1 MDMPRSRVLTRLVPM
16 GPGRVTSHVTH
27 TRLMRNCAFSNLVRL
42 LQHLL
47 GTSFLFPIL
56 LQGQE
61 QSEKGNEIMTQEA
74 SSVFDAPKEGFHPQL
89 SLQNEPTET
98 IDLQGLFASEFSVS
112 GVVDLRSIGSTALGK
127 LLEALPIPM
136 MLVDQWF
143 CVAFTNS
150 AFSKISPDYREIH
163 GERFIDVLPSP
174 KDEQRGR
181 VLMEK
186 TTALLERVFVD
197 RKPARAEAILEI
209 GGKRIWARLHLR
221 SIRVNSDRHIMVMI
235 EDVTSE
241 RSQQRISE
249 RDEKKLLQTVQEMKT
264 RLRQINGE
272 LSQTSERL
280 EREIAE
286 HAKTK
291 VALSKCL
298 E

>member
-1 MDMPRSRVLTRLVPM
+1 M
-16 GPGRVTSHVTH
+16 
-27 TRLMRNCAFSNLVRL
+27 
-42 LQHLL
+42 
-47 GTSFLFPIL
+47 L

-61 QSEKGNEIMTQEA
+61 QSEKGNEIMTQQA
-74 SSVFDAPKEGFHPQL
+74 FAVFDAPNEAFHPQL
-89 SLQNEPTET
+89 SLQNESTET
-98 IDLQGLFASEFSVS
+98 IDLQGLFASEFSAS

-150 AFSKISPDYREIH
+150 AFGKISPDYKQIH

-181 VLMEK
+181 MLMEK
-186 TTALLERVFVD
+186 TTALLERVFAD

-221 SIRVNSDRHIMVMI
+221 SIRVNADRHIMVMI
-235 EDVTSE
+235 EDVTAE
-241 RSQQRISE
+241 RSQQRVTE
-249 RDEKKLLQTVQEMKT
+249 RDEKKLLQIVQEMRT
-264 RLRQINGE
+264 RVWQLNEE
-272 LSQTSERL
+272 LSQTRERL
-280 EREIAE
+280 EREIDE

-291 VALSKCL
+291 GALSKCL

>member
-1 MDMPRSRVLTRLVPM
+1 
-16 GPGRVTSHVTH
+16 
-27 TRLMRNCAFSNLVRL
+27 MRNRAFSKLVHL
-42 LQHLL
+42 LQQLL
-47 GTSFLFPIL
+47 GTSLLLPIL
-56 LQGQE
+56 LHVRE
-61 QSEKGNEIMTQEA
+61 QSEKGNEIMTQQA
-74 SSVFDAPKEGFHPQL
+74 FAVFDAPKEEIYPQL
-89 SLQNEPTET
+89 SSQSEPTQT
-98 IDLQGLFASEFSVS
+98 IDLQGLFAPDFSAS
-112 GVVDLRSIGSTALGK
+112 GVVDLRSIGCSALGK
-127 LLEALPIPM
+127 LLEALPIPI

-143 CVAFTNS
+143 FVAFANS

-174 KDEQRGR
+174 KDEQRRR

-186 TTALLERVFVD
+186 TTALLERVFAD

-249 RDEKKLLQTVQEMKT
+249 RDEKKLLQIVQETKT
-264 RLRQINGE
+264 RLRQMNEE
-272 LSQTSERL
+272 LYQTSECL
-280 EREIAE
+280 KREIAE

-291 VALSKCL
+291 DALSKCL

>member
-1 MDMPRSRVLTRLVPM
+1 M
-16 GPGRVTSHVTH
+16 GPGRVSSRVTH
-27 TRLMRNCAFSNLVRL
+27 TRFVSNRAFSNLVRL
-42 LQHLL
+42 LHKLL
-47 GTSFLFPIL
+47 GTIL
-56 LQGQE
+56 LLPTLIQGQD
-61 QSEKGNEIMTQEA
+61 QSEKGKEIMTQEA
-74 SSVFDAPKEGFHPQL
+74 FAVFDAPKVEFHPQL

-98 IDLQGLFASEFSVS
+98 IDLQGLFAPDFSAS

-150 AFSKISPDYREIH
+150 ACSKISPNYREIH

-181 VLMEK
+181 MLMEK
-186 TTALLERVFVD
+186 TTGLLERVFAD

-235 EDVTSE
+235 EDVTAE
-241 RSQQRISE
+241 RSQQRITE
-249 RDEKKLLQTVQEMKT
+249 RDEKKLLQVVQEMRARIWQMNEELCQT
-264 RLRQINGE
+264 R
-272 LSQTSERL
+272 ERL
-280 EREIAE
+280 DREIAE

-291 VALSKCL
+291 DALSKCL

>member
-1 MDMPRSRVLTRLVPM
+1 
-16 GPGRVTSHVTH
+16 
-27 TRLMRNCAFSNLVRL
+27 
-42 LQHLL
+42 
-47 GTSFLFPIL
+47 
-56 LQGQE
+56 
-61 QSEKGNEIMTQEA
+61 MTQDGFV
-74 SSVFDAPKEGFHPQL
+74 VFDCPKVEFHPQL
-89 SLQNEPTET
+89 SLQNEATET
-98 IDLQGLFASEFSVS
+98 IDLQGLFAPELSAS
-112 GVVDLRSIGSTALGK
+112 GVLDLRSIGSTALGK

-186 TTALLERVFVD
+186 TTALLERVFAD

-249 RDEKKLLQTVQEMKT
+249 RDEKKVLQTVQEMKT
-264 RLRQINGE
+264 RLRQINEE
-272 LSQTSERL
+272 LSQTSKRL
-280 EREIAE
+280 ESEIAE

-291 VALSKCL
+291 DALRKCL

>member
-1 MDMPRSRVLTRLVPM
+1 
-16 GPGRVTSHVTH
+16 
-27 TRLMRNCAFSNLVRL
+27 
-42 LQHLL
+42 
-47 GTSFLFPIL
+47 
-56 LQGQE
+56 
-61 QSEKGNEIMTQEA
+61 MTQDGF
-74 SSVFDAPKEGFHPQL
+74 VFFDAPKVEFHPQL
-89 SLQNEPTET
+89 SLQNEATET
-98 IDLQGLFASEFSVS
+98 IDLQGLFEPELSAS
-112 GVVDLRSIGSTALGK
+112 GVLDLRSIGSTALGK

-143 CVAFTNS
+143 CVAFTNT

-186 TTALLERVFVD
+186 TTALLERVFAD

-241 RSQQRISE
+241 RSQQRITE
-249 RDEKKLLQTVQEMKT
+249 RDEKKVLQTVQEMKT
-264 RLRQINGE
+264 RLRQINEE
-272 LSQTSERL
+272 LSQTSKRL
-280 EREIAE
+280 ESEIAE

-291 VALSKCL
+291 DVLRKCL

>member
-1 MDMPRSRVLTRLVPM
+1 
-16 GPGRVTSHVTH
+16 
-27 TRLMRNCAFSNLVRL
+27 
-42 LQHLL
+42 
-47 GTSFLFPIL
+47 
-56 LQGQE
+56 
-61 QSEKGNEIMTQEA
+61 MTQQA
-74 SSVFDAPKEGFHPQL
+74 LPVFDATKEELYPYL

-98 IDLQGLFASEFSVS
+98 IDLQGLFASEFSAS

-150 AFSKISPDYREIH
+150 AFSRISPDYREIH

-186 TTALLERVFVD
+186 TTALLERVWVD

-241 RSQQRISE
+241 RSQHRVSQ
-249 RDEKKLLQTVQEMKT
+249 RDEKKLLQIVQEMKT
-264 RLRQINGE
+264 RLGQMNEE
-272 LSQTSERL
+272 LSKTRERL
-280 EREIAE
+280 DREIAE

-291 VALSKCL
+291 DALSKCL

>member
-1 MDMPRSRVLTRLVPM
+1 MSN
-16 GPGRVTSHVTH
+16 GPI
-27 TRLMRNCAFSNLVRL
+27 SNLVRL
-42 LQHLL
+42 LQYLL
-47 GTSFLFPIL
+47 GTNLLLTIL

-61 QSEKGNEIMTQEA
+61 QSEKGNEIMTQQA
-74 SSVFDAPKEGFHPQL
+74 FAVFDAPKESFHPQL

-98 IDLQGLFASEFSVS
+98 IDLQGLFASDFSAS

-150 AFSKISPDYREIH
+150 AFGKISPDYREIH

-181 VLMEK
+181 MLMEK

-221 SIRVNSDRHIMVMI
+221 SIRVNADRHIMVMI
-235 EDVTSE
+235 EDVTAE
-241 RSQQRISE
+241 RSQHRVSL
-249 RDEKKLLQTVQEMKT
+249 RDEKKLLQIVQEM
-264 RLRQINGE
+264 RSRVWQLNE
-272 LSQTSERL
+272 DLSQTRERL
-280 EREIAE
+280 ESEIAE

-291 VALSKCL
+291 DALSKCL
-298 E
+298 G

>member
-1 MDMPRSRVLTRLVPM
+1 
-16 GPGRVTSHVTH
+16 
-27 TRLMRNCAFSNLVRL
+27 
-42 LQHLL
+42 
-47 GTSFLFPIL
+47 
-56 LQGQE
+56 
-61 QSEKGNEIMTQEA
+61 MTQQA
-74 SSVFDAPKEGFHPQL
+74 FAVFDAPDEAFHPQL

-98 IDLQGLFASEFSVS
+98 IDLQGLFASEFSAS

-150 AFSKISPDYREIH
+150 AFGKISPDYKQIH

-181 VLMEK
+181 MLMEK

-197 RKPARAEAILEI
+197 RKPALAEAILEI

-221 SIRVNSDRHIMVMI
+221 SIRVNADRHIMVMI
-235 EDVTSE
+235 EDVTVE
-241 RSQQRISE
+241 RSQRRVSQ
-249 RDEKKLLQTVQEMKT
+249 RDEKKLLQIVQEMRT
-264 RLRQINGE
+264 RVWQLNEE
-272 LSQTSERL
+272 LSHTRESL
-280 EREIAE
+280 EREIAD

-291 VALSKCL
+291 DALSKSL